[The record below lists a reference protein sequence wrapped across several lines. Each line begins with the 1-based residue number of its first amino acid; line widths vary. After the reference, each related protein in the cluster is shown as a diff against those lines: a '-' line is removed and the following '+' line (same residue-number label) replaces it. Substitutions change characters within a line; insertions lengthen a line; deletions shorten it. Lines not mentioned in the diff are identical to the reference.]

1 MSIEK
6 ARASLKANPTLIKI
20 ANSKIANKTK
30 ELLSKIP
37 TDRIVEYI
45 KLHKRKVISITIIS
59 IIVIFYFVVIYN
71 RVERYLSKMDVYQ
84 INIQPIQ
91 YDKAIMTGDY
101 RLCDFYVASSYK
113 SYLPCTNYYDYA
125 SVEAIK
131 RVLAK
136 GARYIDLDVF
146 NNDFEPC
153 TTPVVCAGKE
163 VGNWHYTTSITF
175 YEAIEAIAKYGF
187 GNNVTN
193 PTDPLFININFK
205 TWGNSLTVNKCA
217 AIIKDLLS
225 AKLLSNE
232 YSYQGR
238 FASIN
243 LCTVPIVKLLEK
255 IIIITSGD
263 ISNTDM
269 DELCNLNT
277 TIGGN
282 FRELTYEQ
290 VRDTYDANEITEF
303 SRRNITRVIG
313 TFKNRDKENYNF
325 FTPYYLG
332 CQFMCMNYTNPDD
345 IMMAYIKRFSKSSLI
360 LKPLKLRYKP
370 NLIAPP
376 LAQTKIVSF
385 ATKQVVTPLYSISY

>member
-1 MSIEK
+1 M
-6 ARASLKANPTLIKI
+6 R
-20 ANSKIANKTK
+20 
-30 ELLSKIP
+30 
-37 TDRIVEYI
+37 
-45 KLHKRKVISITIIS
+45 
-59 IIVIFYFVVIYN
+59 
-71 RVERYLSKMDVYQ
+71 
-84 INIQPIQ
+84 
-91 YDKAIMTGDY
+91 
-101 RLCDFYVASSYK
+101 C
-113 SYLPCTNYYDYA
+113 
-125 SVEAIK
+125 
-131 RVLAK
+131 
-136 GARYIDLDVF
+136 
-146 NNDFEPC
+146 
-153 TTPVVCAGKE
+153 KE
-163 VGNWHYTTSITF
+163 VGNWHYTNSITF

-225 AKLLSNE
+225 TKLLSNE

-238 FASIN
+238 FASVN

-255 IIIITSGD
+255 IIIMTSGD
-263 ISNTDM
+263 IVNTDM

-277 TIGGN
+277 AIGGN
-282 FRELTYEQ
+282 FRELNYEQ

-345 IMMAYIKRFSKSSLI
+345 TMVAYIKRFSKSSLI

-376 LAQTKIVSF
+376 LAQNKVVSF